1 MRILDPH
8 IHMSARTTDDYV
20 AMYEAGVRA
29 VVEPS
34 FWLGQPR
41 TNVGSF
47 VDYFDALIGWER
59 FRAAQYGIRHH
70 CTIGLNPKEAND
82 PRCREVLDVL
92 PRYLAK
98 DGVVAVGE
106 LGYDSMTPEEDEVF
120 GTQLAFARDFGLP
133 AVVHT
138 PHRDKATGTSRTLDV
153 VRESGISPGWV
164 VVDHLNE
171 TTVAEVADSGC
182 WMGFSIYPD
191 TKMDERRMVAIL
203 REYGTERM
211 LVNSA
216 ADWGHSDPLKTAQD
230 RPGDARRGIHR
241 ARRRRRAL
249 AEPRGVLR
257 SERAPAPRSGS
268 GLQRSRTARPGD
280 VRGQLGAAGSEGL
293 MELSYCT
300 NVHPAEDLDG
310 VLEQLDA
317 FAGPVRR
324 AAGLDRLGVGLWLPA
339 ELAARLAASPEDR
352 RRLQARLEVDGLV
365 LRTINA
371 FPYRAFHADVVKLD
385 VYRPDWTDARR
396 VAHTLDCA
404 RVLADLLPEG
414 GAGSISTLPL
424 AWREPWTEEDDRAAT
439 EALALVSRELRALR
453 DETGRTVRL
462 AIEPEPGCVLD
473 TVDDVVGWLA
483 PRTRS
488 GLIDPE
494 FVGVCLD
501 TCHLAVSFADPA
513 AALRRI
519 ADAGLRVVKVQASA
533 ALHVE
538 RPSDPASRAAVASF
552 SEPRYLHQT
561 RELRADGV
569 VLAADD
575 LSEALD
581 SLPAEG
587 PWRVH
592 FHVPLH
598 LAPTPPLTATTDV
611 LVTVLDAIRDIPHGD
626 EAHVDVE
633 TYTWTVLPGGV
644 DDLVAGIAGEV
655 RWAAAALDAGA
666 APDAGDVA
674 LDTATRHPAP
684 VAAARSEVPA

>member
-1 MRILDPH
+1 
-8 IHMSARTTDDYV
+8 
-20 AMYEAGVRA
+20 
-29 VVEPS
+29 
-34 FWLGQPR
+34 
-41 TNVGSF
+41 
-47 VDYFDALIGWER
+47 
-59 FRAAQYGIRHH
+59 
-70 CTIGLNPKEAND
+70 
-82 PRCREVLDVL
+82 
-92 PRYLAK
+92 
-98 DGVVAVGE
+98 
-106 LGYDSMTPEEDEVF
+106 
-120 GTQLAFARDFGLP
+120 
-133 AVVHT
+133 
-138 PHRDKATGTSRTLDV
+138 
-153 VRESGISPGWV
+153 
-164 VVDHLNE
+164 
-171 TTVAEVADSGC
+171 
-182 WMGFSIYPD
+182 
-191 TKMDERRMVAIL
+191 
-203 REYGTERM
+203 
-211 LVNSA
+211 
-216 ADWGHSDPLKTAQD
+216 
-230 RPGDARRGIHR
+230 
-241 ARRRRRAL
+241 
-249 AEPRGVLR
+249 
-257 SERAPAPRSGS
+257 
-268 GLQRSRTARPGD
+268 
-280 VRGQLGAAGSEGL
+280 

-339 ELAARLAASPEDR
+339 ELAARLASSAEDR

-371 FPYRAFHADVVKLD
+371 FPYRAFHAEVVKLD

-404 RVLADLLPEG
+404 RVLADLLPDG

-439 EALALVSRELRALR
+439 EAMALVSRELRRLR

-538 RPSDPASRAAVASF
+538 RPSDPVSREAIAGF

-561 RELRADGV
+561 RELRSDGV

-575 LSEALD
+575 LSEALA

-611 LVTVLDAIRDIPHGD
+611 LLTVLDAVRGIPYGD

-655 RWAAAALDAGA
+655 RWAADALEARVPVDAGVVV
-666 APDAGDVA
+666 DADA
-674 LDTATRHPAP
+674 SIAATRHPAP
-684 VAAARSEVPA
+684 AATAVRSEVPA